1 MPAALA
7 TFRYPAAWSAT
18 LAWALSPLGLSS
30 TVRQRSGGEFADPP
44 GGEVSVDLAGKHPAG
59 FGGLRVDFIG
69 QGRRNWQESLG
80 AAFSLDGKAAPALRR
95 AFQSLGY
102 VVGRFP

>member
-30 TVRQRSGGEFADPP
+30 TRLTPGKNIDVFLCTTICCQFLAVFRCKFRYSTSDTAFTHRAVIYRRHSVEFKFN
-44 GGEVSVDLAGKHPAG
+44 V
-59 FGGLRVDFIG
+59 
-69 QGRRNWQESLG
+69 
-80 AAFSLDGKAAPALRR
+80 
-95 AFQSLGY
+95 
-102 VVGRFP
+102 

>member
-30 TVRQRSGGEFADPP
+30 TGNAWGFISVANQANYDTAYAPLLSG
-44 GGEVSVDLAGKHPAG
+44 
-59 FGGLRVDFIG
+59 
-69 QGRRNWQESLG
+69 
-80 AAFSLDGKAAPALRR
+80 
-95 AFQSLGY
+95 
-102 VVGRFP
+102 